1 MRLASNEKKN
11 DIQRSVYDDERR
23 NENQKTNKSK
33 NKNKLNRRDFVSSS
47 SSSLA
52 IFTSSLSY
60 LASFAEKAE
69 AAPFCG
75 YYADIDSPVSQAA
88 YQSTFSEGY
97 VNNLQTFVRQV
108 GKFKRGNKTCLP
120 VLVLHDQRLDMKYL
134 EAIEILAFT
143 PDDFRREIFFYDQ
156 LNRGKSKHSLP
167 PKCKC

>member
-60 LASFAEKAE
+60 LASFAEKA
-69 AAPFCG
+69 
-75 YYADIDSPVSQAA
+75 
-88 YQSTFSEGY
+88 
-97 VNNLQTFVRQV
+97 
-108 GKFKRGNKTCLP
+108 
-120 VLVLHDQRLDMKYL
+120 
-134 EAIEILAFT
+134 
-143 PDDFRREIFFYDQ
+143 
-156 LNRGKSKHSLP
+156 
-167 PKCKC
+167 

>member
-88 YQSTFSEGY
+88 YPVSYTH
-97 VNNLQTFVRQV
+97 LT
-108 GKFKRGNKTCLP
+108 LP
-120 VLVLHDQRLDMKYL
+120 TK
-134 EAIEILAFT
+134 A
-143 PDDFRREIFFYDQ
+143 
-156 LNRGKSKHSLP
+156 
-167 PKCKC
+167 